1 MMRLHDTNYLSFLSA
16 ILLTGS
22 MILSSCN
29 NDEGGMDSRGA
40 HKLRF
45 SVTGESISAESRAVA
60 ESGNLINSI
69 GMSCYTGEW
78 DESTAVPNFFYNEEI
93 INPGTGHWETSGAFF
108 KPAKD
113 TKRRFYAY
121 YPYNSGDEMGYS
133 NFEISP
139 ADQEGYPEISYNVP
153 FNVDDQQDFMV
164 GRMENTDGSEKTDD
178 VFGETLDIVKLKMYH
193 MLTAIRFETG
203 SVMQTGTITKIAIKG
218 VNYKGR
224 YTYPNISWA
233 YVDQQTIGDF
243 TLDLNKSV
251 NKNDAAGTAITSDE
265 QTFLMMPQTLN
276 TNAYLEV
283 TFNDGQDHVLK
294 ASLNGKIWERAKIV
308 TYRISM
314 SALMRLTITSSITPW
329 DSSESLTGEVSDAAN
344 LRNQADIEQW
354 TPGVDEAN

>member
-1 MMRLHDTNYLSFLSA
+1 MIKIRNTNYLSFLSA
-16 ILLTGS
+16 LVLTGS

-29 NDEGGMDSRGA
+29 SDEGGMDSRGA
-40 HKLRF
+40 HKLQFRV
-45 SVTGESISAESRAVA
+45 SDEDVSRAKAES
-60 ESGNLINSI
+60 SNLTYSI
-69 GMSCYTGEW
+69 GMSCFTGEW
-78 DESTAVPNFFYNEEI
+78 DEATSVPNFFYNEEI
-93 INPGTGHWETSGAFF
+93 INPGTDHWETSGAYF
-108 KPAKD
+108 KPVKD

-121 YPYNSGDEMGYS
+121 YPYNSGDEMGFS

-139 ADQEGYPEISYNVP
+139 VDQEGYPEINYNVP

-164 GRMENTDGSEKTDD
+164 GRMENSDGSEKTDD
-178 VFGETLDIVKLKMYH
+178 VFGETLDVVRLKMYH

-314 SALMRLTITSSITPW
+314 SSLMRLTITSNITPW

-344 LRNQADIEQW
+344 LRNQADIEPW